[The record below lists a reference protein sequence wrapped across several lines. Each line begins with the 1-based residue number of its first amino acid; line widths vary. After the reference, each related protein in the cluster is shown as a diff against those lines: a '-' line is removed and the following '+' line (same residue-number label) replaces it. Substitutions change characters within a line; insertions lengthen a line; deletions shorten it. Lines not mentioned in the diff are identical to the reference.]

1 MIADVD
7 YLWQEIDQVWDAAR
21 QSRAYTRMARARTIL
36 TLQEIQRAYRRVLT
50 ARMAPW
56 MPTADAWTREITAL
70 ILAHHGLLD
79 ETPAMRPPTDG
90 MSPAIR
96 QAGERQ
102 AAMTTD
108 EFRDHGMALIN
119 QLLAQGFARPITFTA
134 IASDGLTTAGSSET
148 VTGTVLSGEKTTA
161 PPDAFARYLRPIHL
175 LFVDA
180 QGRVAYGV
188 ISDSGTAS
196 VRILP

>member
-108 EFRDHGMALIN
+108 EFRDHCMALIN

-180 QGRVAYGV
+180 QGRVAHGV
-188 ISDSGTAS
+188 ISEAGTAS